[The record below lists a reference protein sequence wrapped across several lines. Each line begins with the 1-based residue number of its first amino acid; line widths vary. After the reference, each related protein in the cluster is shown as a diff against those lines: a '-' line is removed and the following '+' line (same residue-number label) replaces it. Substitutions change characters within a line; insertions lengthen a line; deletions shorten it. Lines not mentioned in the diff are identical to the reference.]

1 MTMKSKSSQYPFIIP
16 LRSWHSVSTILQHV
30 NKGNRK
36 HYCPY
41 GMKNPH
47 LSIHFHCLT
56 FDQPHLLHI
65 LSACNLSASSTSH
78 ESIFTYLLS
87 NQAYKSLYALRVID
101 LFHLRRTSLITF
113 SRVRRVIQKH
123 LVSSRLFAPL
133 WEPRSKH
140 TLPLSASP
148 TSPTA
153 LPSLESSYT
162 PPLRA
167 VCVSSH
173 LPLLR
178 SRWSPSDYIVCA
190 QCRPPV
196 RSHLLTHKS
205 ENIATSIQAHC
216 FTHLPVF
223 DVNINNFA
231 AWKSPGQH
239 TVCASVVHGLGE
251 PRRAQQKMKMFYS
264 SGTLISSKLSLSEW
278 ISIMRFRYT
287 VEFWVNYLL
296 N

>member
-1 MTMKSKSSQYPFIIP
+1 MEWRTHTCQYISIAWRLISLTCCTSFLPAISLPRLPRMNQSLPTCCPI
-16 LRSWHSVSTILQHV
+16 
-30 NKGNRK
+30 K
-36 HYCPY
+36 H
-41 GMKNPH
+41 
-47 LSIHFHCLT
+47 
-56 FDQPHLLHI
+56 
-65 LSACNLSASSTSH
+65 TSH
-78 ESIFTYLLS
+78 CTPFMWLIFSISAVPPFC
-87 NQAYKSLYALRVID
+87 RI
-101 LFHLRRTSLITF
+101 
-113 SRVRRVIQKH
+113 RRVIQKH

-140 TLPLSASP
+140 TRPLSASP

-178 SRWSPSDYIVCA
+178 SRWSPSHYIVCA
-190 QCRPPV
+190 PCRPPV

-251 PRRAQQKMKMFYS
+251 PRRALQKMKMFYS

>member
-1 MTMKSKSSQYPFIIP
+1 MEWRTHTCQYISTAWRLISLTCCTSFP
-16 LRSWHSVSTILQHV
+16 LAISLPRLPRMNQSLPTC
-30 NKGNRK
+30 
-36 HYCPY
+36 CPI
-41 GMKNPH
+41 KR
-47 LSIHFHCLT
+47 
-56 FDQPHLLHI
+56 
-65 LSACNLSASSTSH
+65 TSH
-78 ESIFTYLLS
+78 CTP
-87 NQAYKSLYALRVID
+87 LRVID

-113 SRVRRVIQKH
+113 SRIRRVIQKH
-123 LVSSRLFAPL
+123 LVSSRLLAPL
-133 WEPRSKH
+133 WEPRSKR

-153 LPSLESSYT
+153 LPSLESPCT

-190 QCRPPV
+190 QRRPPV

-264 SGTLISSKLSLSEW
+264 SGTLISSKLSLCEW